1 MLGGRVLLW
10 PVEVGVA
17 VPARGWLVAAVAAG
31 IGERMVG
38 SMWMIT
44 KGWWSQNSGQ
54 GAYASSSAVTE
65 CGYK

>member
-17 VPARGWLVAAVAAG
+17 VPARGWLVASVAAG
-31 IGERMVG
+31 IGEGMVG

-44 KGWWSQNSGQ
+44 KGQWSQNSGQ
-54 GAYASSSAVTE
+54 GAYASLAAVTE